1 MDDRD
6 RRPGPDDPL
15 AAAIGCMN
23 AIIVSACIFGAVF
36 LIVLLVTR

>member
-15 AAAIGCMN
+15 AAAIGCLN
-23 AIIVSACIFGAVF
+23 AIVISACLAGAVF
-36 LIVLLVTR
+36 LLVLLVTR